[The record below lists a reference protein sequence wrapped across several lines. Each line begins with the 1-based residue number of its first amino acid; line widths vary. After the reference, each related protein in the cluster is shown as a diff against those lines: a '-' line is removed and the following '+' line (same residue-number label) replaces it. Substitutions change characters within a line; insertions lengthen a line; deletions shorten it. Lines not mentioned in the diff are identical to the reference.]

1 MCPSVS
7 GPGNGRVPGVREP
20 PLHPACG
27 PPVAGGDPAAAAQFL
42 AQDHDRIAVSMNDLV
57 IRRVFGAGL
66 SLHSAVGLIGSDHP
80 AAGKVRDAIGEL
92 DIAIRNIRTVLF
104 DDVTAAGTGVQP
116 AVPNGNGRTQ
126 PSSG

>member
-27 PPVAGGDPAAAAQFL
+27 PPVAESDPAAAAQFL

-66 SLHSAVGLIGSDHP
+66 SLQTAVGMIGSDHP

-92 DIAIRNIRTVLF
+92 DMAIRNIRTVLL
-104 DDVTAAGTGVQP
+104 DNVTAARTGVQP
-116 AVPNGNGRTQ
+116 AAPNGNGRTQ

>member
-7 GPGNGRVPGVREP
+7 APGNGRVPGAREP
-20 PLHPACG
+20 PIQPACG
-27 PPVAGGDPAAAAQFL
+27 PPVAESDPAAAAQVL

-57 IRRVFGAGL
+57 IRRIFAVGL
-66 SLHSAVGLIGSDHP
+66 SLQTAVGLIGGDHP
-80 AAGKVRDAIGEL
+80 AAGKVREAIGEL
-92 DIAIRNIRTVLF
+92 DMAIRDIRTVLF

-116 AVPNGNGRTQ
+116 AVPDGNGRTQ